1 MQEAF
6 LLIMIMLATTL
17 VGLPVGFALATASI
31 FLMILGGIP
40 FQLFATKFLHS
51 LNSFTLLAVPFF
63 ILTGQLMN
71 TGGITKKIFDFAND
85 LVGPI
90 RGGLAQVNILAS
102 MIFAGISGA
111 AVADAAGLGTVEIE
125 AMTKRGYNK
134 DITVAVTAASATV
147 GPIIPPSIIL
157 VIIGIAG
164 EYSIG
169 GLLLGGLI
177 PGILMGVLMMVLTY
191 LLAKKSPGKYPVTAR
206 PPFRKVVM
214 DFSSAIFALGAPII
228 IVGGVMSGIFTATE
242 SGAIAATYSLFVGA
256 FIFKELNLK
265 LIIDSLVETTKMTAM
280 ILFLL
285 STAYVFGW
293 LLSYHQVPLQM
304 TKLLTSVTANKF
316 LILVGISGLYLVL
329 GTIMEAAAIVVM
341 TLPVISPALLK
352 IGVDPIH
359 LGVLIGINMS
369 IGTITPPLGTV
380 MYTVCTVADL
390 SVQRYLKT
398 IWPYMLLLILFM
410 FLLVF
415 FPQIITILPHSLG
428 LK

>member
-1 MQEAF
+1 MQEA
-6 LLIMIMLATTL
+6 LILIFVMLATTL
-17 VGLPVGFALATASI
+17 VGLPVGFALAASSV
-31 FLMILGGIP
+31 FLMILTGIP

-71 TGGITKKIFDFAND
+71 TGGITKKIFDFADD

-90 RGGLAQVNILAS
+90 RGGLAQVNIFAS

-111 AVADAAGLGTVEIE
+111 AVADAAGLGVVEID
-125 AMTKRGYNK
+125 AMTKRGYDK
-134 DITVAVTAASATV
+134 DISAAVTAASATV

-169 GLLLGGLI
+169 GLLIGGLI
-177 PGILMGVLMMVLTY
+177 PGVLMGLSMMVLTY
-191 LLAKKSPGKYPVTAR
+191 FLAKGRNYPVSKR
-206 PPFRKVVM
+206 PPARNIAQ
-214 DFSSAIFALGAPII
+214 DFKSAGFALGAPVI

-242 SGAIAATYSLFVGA
+242 SGAIAAAYSFIVGA
-256 FIFKELNLK
+256 FIFKELNAK
-265 LIIDSLVETTKMTAM
+265 LLMQSLLETAKMTAM

-293 LLSYHQVPLQM
+293 LLSYHQVPLHV
-304 TKLLTSVTANKF
+304 TNFLTSISPNKY
-316 LILVGISGLYLVL
+316 LILVGVSILYLML

-341 TLPVISPALLK
+341 TLPVLSPALLR

-380 MYTVCTVADL
+380 MYTVCAVADL
-390 SVQRYLKT
+390 SVARYLRA
-398 IWPYMLLLILFM
+398 IYPYMLLLIGAM
-410 FLLVF
+410 FVMVF
-415 FPQIITILPHSLG
+415 FPQLITFLPHSLG
-428 LK
+428 LR